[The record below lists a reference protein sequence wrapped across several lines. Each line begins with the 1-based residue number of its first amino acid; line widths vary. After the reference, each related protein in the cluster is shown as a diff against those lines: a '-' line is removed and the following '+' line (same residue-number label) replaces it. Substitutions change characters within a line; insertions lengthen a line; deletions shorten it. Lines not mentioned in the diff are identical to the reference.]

1 MLNKAINCTKKDKE
15 RYCYSNS
22 RITRVEGKKY

>member
-15 RYCYSNS
+15 WYCHSNS
-22 RITRVEGKKY
+22 RITRVKGKKY